1 MEYED
6 RLRIATPEG
15 VDVDVVVAG
24 LGSRFIALLLDLVIQ
39 TVVILALGLAFGVLG
54 DLGAAAYAVTAFL
67 VFFGYPVLFEVL
79 AGGRTPGKRAVGLRV
94 VTADGGPVGF
104 VPSAVRNIVRLVD
117 LLPSTYTVGM
127 VAVLASSKHQRLGD
141 LAAGTLVIRDRVA
154 GGVGGSGGAVGSPAG
169 FQLASTVKLP
179 PEASGWDLSAVTAAD
194 VAAVR
199 AFLERRAQ
207 LPPPTRRQIG
217 ADLASRLAPRV
228 LGPPLDQGSERFLEL
243 LVAAK
248 DAR

>member
-54 DLGAAAYAVTAFL
+54 ELGAAAYAITAFL

-94 VTADGGPVGF
+94 VTAGGGPVGF

-117 LLPSTYTVGM
+117 LVPSTYTVGM
-127 VAVLASSKHQRLGD
+127 VAVLASSKNQRLGD
-141 LAAGTLVIRDRVA
+141 LAAGTLVIRDRLA
-154 GGVGGSGGAVGSPAG
+154 GGAGGAVGTPAG
-169 FQLASTVKLP
+169 FQLASTAELP
-179 PEASGWDLSAVTAAD
+179 PGASGWDLSAVTAAD

-207 LPPPTRRQIG
+207 LPPPTRQQIG
-217 ADLASRLAPRV
+217 AELASRLAPRV
-228 LGPPLDQGSERFLEL
+228 LGPPLDRGSERFLEL